1 MKSNRFLRVCIAI
14 AISVIVQIALFLV
27 YKHVEDTAFLDYLA
41 GAIGLGV
48 LSLIVVVVEALPEEK
63 FGDLP
68 DDV

>member
-14 AISVIVQIALFLV
+14 AISVIIQVALFLV
-27 YKHVEDTAFLDYLA
+27 YKHVEDTSFLDYLA

-48 LSLIVVVVEALPEEK
+48 LSLIVVVVEALPEEE